1 MPVLVNGAD
10 APLGRRLVTRL
21 LSEGGEVRARVPGSG
36 PTAALRRGGA
46 HVAVGPRDDV
56 GLLEAALEQV
66 HTVVHVGGGL
76 LSPSAE
82 AVDAGTRAVVEAASA
97 AGVRRVIALSVAGA
111 RVDAGD
117 PLRRAK
123 ARTERDL
130 REAPPPS
137 VVVRLSLVDTPGVR
151 DALAGLDPGPDLLE
165 RPVAPVRLD
174 DVVALL
180 VALDAA
186 RSRATGG
193 HVAFAADG
201 PTTMPLAAYLETS
214 GIGLPGEDAR
224 RVGRRYVP
232 PGSAPLL
239 AEALDGPWVNRDE
252 VLLDAWD
259 FADVSPGEID
269 DQHP

>member
-1 MPVLVNGAD
+1 MPVLVNSAD

-21 LSEGGEVRARVPGSG
+21 LSEGGEVRARIPGTG
-36 PTAALRRGGA
+36 PTAALRRDGA

-66 HTVVHVGGGL
+66 HTVVHLGGGL
-76 LSPSAE
+76 LSPSVG
-82 AVDAGTRAVVEAASA
+82 AVDTGTEALVEAASA
-97 AGVRRVIALSVAGA
+97 AGVRRVIALSLPGT
-111 RVDAGD
+111 RVDAD
-117 PLRRAK
+117 DALRRAK

-137 VVVRLSLVDTPGVR
+137 VVVRLSLVDTPGIR
-151 DALAGLDPGPDLLE
+151 DALAGLDLGPDLLE

-180 VALDAA
+180 VAVDAA

-214 GIGLPGEDAR
+214 GIGLPGEEAR

-232 PGSAPLL
+232 PGSAPML
-239 AEALDGPWVNRDE
+239 ADALAGPWVNRDE

-259 FADVSPGEID
+259 FADLTPGEVGA
-269 DQHP
+269 QAP